1 MHPLPPED
9 ELYQAL
15 VNRDT
20 SLDGV
25 FFAGIRTTGVFCRP
39 GCGARKPNRE
49 NVEYFP
55 TVSAALHAGYRP
67 CRRCRPLE
75 PAGSP
80 PWLRE
85 VLALIESA
93 GDRRLTAH
101 DLRARGLE
109 PSTVSR
115 YFKARHGLTFHGY
128 QRARRVGSAMVE
140 IRRAGGGARRKP
152 GAVGRAAARAGFS
165 SSSGFREAFSRMFGA
180 PPSDGAGAVAL
191 RARWIETPLGP
202 VLAVAGDDGLCLL
215 EFVDRRGLPAQIETL
230 RRRFGGAVVP
240 GPAPHLDSIEAE
252 LSRYFAGRL
261 TEFRTPLAIRGTPFQ
276 EQVWAALRAIPLGA
290 TRSYAQIARE
300 IGRPSAVRA
309 VARANGDNRL
319 AIIIPCHRVIGSDGS
334 ATGYGGGVWRKLRLL
349 ELERDAARGLGL
361 PTSAPAGLF
370 EGAAAR

>member
-1 MHPLPPED
+1 MHTLPSED
-9 ELYQAL
+9 ELYRAL
-15 VNRDT
+15 VERDT
-20 SLDGV
+20 SMDGV

-55 TVSAALHAGYRP
+55 SVSAAVHAGYRP
-67 CRRCRPLE
+67 CLRCRPLK

-85 VLALIESA
+85 VLELIESA

-101 DLRARGLE
+101 DLRAMGLE
-109 PSTVSR
+109 PATVSR

-128 QRARRVGSAMVE
+128 QRARRVGAAMVE
-140 IRRAGGGARRKP
+140 IRRPQRSAAASP
-152 GAVGRAAARAGFS
+152 VTRAAASAGFTS
-165 SSSGFREAFSRMFGA
+165 ASGFRDAFSTLFGK
-180 PPSDGAGAVAL
+180 PPSEAEAAVAL

-202 VLAVAGDDGLCLL
+202 LLAVAGEAGLCLL
-215 EFVDRRGLPAQIETL
+215 EFVDRRALPAQIETL

-261 TEFRTPLAIRGTPFQ
+261 AEFRTPLAIRGTPFQ
-276 EQVWAALRAIPLGA
+276 ERVWEALRAIPLGA

-334 ATGYGGGVWRKLRLL
+334 ATGYGGGVWRKIRLL
-349 ELERDAARGLGL
+349 ELERDAARELGL
-361 PTSAPAGLF
+361 PTTAPAGLF
-370 EGAAAR
+370 ETASER